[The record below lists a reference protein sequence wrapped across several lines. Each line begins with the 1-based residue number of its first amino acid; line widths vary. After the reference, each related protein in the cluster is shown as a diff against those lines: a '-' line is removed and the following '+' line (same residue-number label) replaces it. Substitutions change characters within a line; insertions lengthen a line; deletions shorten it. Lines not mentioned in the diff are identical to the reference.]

1 MAAVEVKNL
10 VKHYGSIEAVQG
22 VSFTIDKGEIF
33 GLIGPNGAGKTTVL
47 RIIAT
52 LLQITSGTAK
62 ILDYDVE
69 KQPNEIRRFISYL
82 PEDAGAYKTLTGKAY
97 LQFIANFFDVK
108 KTQEMVQKGIEIADL
123 DERINDKVDTYSK
136 GMKRRLL
143 VGRTLMTNPKLAI
156 LDEPTSG
163 LDVVNAQEVRRII
176 KNTAKHGA
184 AVLLSSHNMLEV
196 EYLCDRISLI
206 AEGKIV
212 EEGKPDALMKA
223 LGNIIKK
230 EMKELLTPAT
240 ILPIVFVAIIFGS
253 MGNVIGGLEEES
265 QEVPVIGFIDAD
277 NSNLSSIVTSILNDY
292 ADVVLCRL
300 QLIKYQ

>member
-10 VKHYGSIEAVQG
+10 VKHYGSIEAVKG

-52 LLQITSGTAK
+52 LLQITSGAAK

-97 LQFIANFFDVK
+97 LQFIANFFDAK

-176 KNTAKHGA
+176 KNTAKQGA

-212 EEGKPDALMKA
+212 EEGKPDALMKKYDA
-223 LGNIIKK
+223 NNI
-230 EMKELLTPAT
+230 EE
-240 ILPIVFVAIIFGS
+240 VF
-253 MGNVIGGLEEES
+253 
-265 QEVPVIGFIDAD
+265 
-277 NSNLSSIVTSILNDY
+277 TK
-292 ADVVLCRL
+292 VV
-300 QLIKYQ
+300 Q